1 MSLILQGERRG
12 LVQKKSKKVA
22 DKRHLLLQTKT
33 LQTYDAKFVFKD
45 VILCLHFGESY
56 HR

>member
-45 VILCLHFGESY
+45 IILCLHFGESY